1 VTKTFKHQKT
11 QGLGALL
18 EEESGRK
25 KECFGRHL
33 KEEREERRRF

>member
-1 VTKTFKHQKT
+1 
-11 QGLGALL
+11 LGALL